1 MMNPESP
8 MKSPEACSQAA
19 SRQAEDKERQL
30 DELLVAYRA
39 ACPDIDPGNAFMPAV
54 WAKIE
59 EREVSTNWFGRI
71 ARALVTAAVA
81 ASAILAMMLSSFN
94 QSNEFLNATFVD
106 ALRADQVA
114 ALEPFHVD
122 HIAEM
127 EQQ

>member
-1 MMNPESP
+1 MMNFESP
-8 MKSPEACSQAA
+8 MQRDRE
-19 SRQAEDKERQL
+19 KESQL
-30 DELLVAYRA
+30 DDLLIAYRS
-39 ACPDIDPGNAFMPAV
+39 ACPDLEPGVAFMPEI

-59 EREVSTNWFGRI
+59 EREISTNWFGRI
-71 ARALVTAAVA
+71 AKALVTAAVA

-94 QSNEFLNATFVD
+94 HQSNEFLNATFVD
-106 ALRADQVA
+106 ALRANQVA